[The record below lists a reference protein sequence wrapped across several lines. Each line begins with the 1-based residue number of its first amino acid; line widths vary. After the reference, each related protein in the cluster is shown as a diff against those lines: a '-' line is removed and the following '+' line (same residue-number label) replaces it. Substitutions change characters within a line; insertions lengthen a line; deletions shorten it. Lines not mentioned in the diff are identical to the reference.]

1 MARTVK
7 IRLSLKV
14 ELTLKHGPP
23 YTILNCNESEEFMA
37 RPLILASFVLAVI
50 GAIFGLAHI
59 AEQFVPVL
67 FAAAIILTDIGIL
80 TSN

>member
-1 MARTVK
+1 
-7 IRLSLKV
+7 
-14 ELTLKHGPP
+14 
-23 YTILNCNESEEFMA
+23 MA